1 MKIMEGRRRRNTR
14 WTLTED
20 HFPFLHYSPGT
31 EDNRKQTPSSTADST
46 LFYIFSTWGI
56 TGETATSSFVLTT
69 EPSSTQLLIAQVCS
83 TPLLRDGERFTW
95 HPLLC
100 MLPFRLSEDF
110 PSNPPSRNTKKKKR
124 SVGQEAAWTAIA
136 QLSCISSHPLPWIVL
151 FCLKS
156 SVSLLF
162 TGFLFI
168 HMVLNISLVSPS
180 ILFCLHNPLIKTL
193 GRTLRHVTLH
203 TKNKTSQRAVIVK
216 TLYMSFLFV
225 KAQDTCQNTPPERR
239 WRGTLTFKHKKIKQY

>member
-1 MKIMEGRRRRNTR
+1 MKTMEGRRRRNTR

-20 HFPFLHYSPGT
+20 HFPFLLLFLHYSPGT

-110 PSNPPSRNTKKKKR
+110 PSNPPSRNTKKQNGQSVKK
-124 SVGQEAAWTAIA
+124 QHEL
-136 QLSCISSHPLPWIVL
+136 QLRNWAVSALTLCLEL
-151 FCLKS
+151 FYS
-156 SVSLLF
+156 
-162 TGFLFI
+162 
-168 HMVLNISLVSPS
+168 VLN
-180 ILFCLHNPLIKTL
+180 
-193 GRTLRHVTLH
+193 LRFLYF
-203 TKNKTSQRAVIVK
+203 SQAF
-216 TLYMSFLFV
+216 YSF
-225 KAQDTCQNTPPERR
+225 TWC
-239 WRGTLTFKHKKIKQY
+239 

>member
-1 MKIMEGRRRRNTR
+1 MYEERTLKTPHSHNTTGINRYCLKKKTTESEMKTMEGRRRRNTR

-20 HFPFLHYSPGT
+20 HFPFLLLFLHYSPGT

-46 LFYIFSTWGI
+46 LFYIFSTWGF

-110 PSNPPSRNTKKKKR
+110 PSNPPSRNTKKKNGL
-124 SVGQEAAWTAIA
+124 SVKKQHEL
-136 QLSCISSHPLPWIVL
+136 QLRNRAVSALTLCLEL
-151 FCLKS
+151 FYS
-156 SVSLLF
+156 
-162 TGFLFI
+162 
-168 HMVLNISLVSPS
+168 VLN
-180 ILFCLHNPLIKTL
+180 
-193 GRTLRHVTLH
+193 LRFLYF
-203 TKNKTSQRAVIVK
+203 SQAF
-216 TLYMSFLFV
+216 YSF
-225 KAQDTCQNTPPERR
+225 TWC
-239 WRGTLTFKHKKIKQY
+239 